1 MTEICKFLKV
11 EHGTGTLKEEDCVLV
26 EECKEYDTALSGYI
40 IVCDRKDLPEVLA
53 WTSENMKDILDYIKG
68 TFSSDNPAFGFTL
81 IRSTLNINSFTQ
93 EFVKSCGSV
102 QAFLDKYGVSPF
114 LERSVEQAPE
124 ARTWTPGLTQD
135 IGRQEE
141 ESLPASMEIPES
153 LNAAYGDDEEEPQ
166 DSFGDPQDDFEDV
179 QDDFSYGGCTSIF
192 VTDTVEDTEEPAEE
206 KPIEEKPSVQLMEE
220 EAAGEKPPVQLAK
233 KEEAADEQPVQLT
246 EEREPVDG
254 QPYVQFTDEEEPEN
268 TYFNSS
274 KVVLNPDE
282 VYGVECAGM
291 DISALQFRNGKVIV
305 PFRHLSELVS
315 QVVAASSVIEQKDA
329 EGFEILTNDS
339 KFAAAQLVERY
350 APTVIKEFML
360 SYVRSAGTDAE
371 LVRITRMLDE
381 FCNFVAGKKILS
393 FGKEAI

>member
-11 EHGTGTLKEEDCVLV
+11 EHGTGTLEEEDCVLV

-40 IVCDRKDLPEVLA
+40 IVCARKNLPEVLA
-53 WTSENMKDILDYIKG
+53 WTSENMKDISDYIKG
-68 TFSSDNPAFGFTL
+68 TFSGDSPAFGFIL
-81 IRSTLNINSFTQ
+81 IRSTMNINSFTQ

-179 QDDFSYGGCTSIF
+179 QDDFSDGGRTSIF
-192 VTDTVEDTEEPAEE
+192 VTDTTED
-206 KPIEEKPSVQLMEE
+206 
-220 EAAGEKPPVQLAK
+220 
-233 KEEAADEQPVQLT
+233 
-246 EEREPVDG
+246 
-254 QPYVQFTDEEEPEN
+254 
-268 TYFNSS
+268 TYFNGS

-282 VYGVECAGM
+282 VYGVECADM

-305 PFRHLSELVS
+305 PFSHLSELVS

>member
-11 EHGTGTLKEEDCVLV
+11 EHGTGTLEEEDCVLV

-40 IVCDRKDLPEVLA
+40 IVCARKNLPEVLA
-53 WTSENMKDILDYIKG
+53 WTSENMKDISDYIKG
-68 TFSSDNPAFGFTL
+68 TFSGDSPAFGFIL
-81 IRSTLNINSFTQ
+81 IRSTMNINSFTQ

-141 ESLPASMEIPES
+141 KSLPASMEIPES

-179 QDDFSYGGCTSIF
+179 QDDFSDGGRTSIF
-192 VTDTVEDTEEPAEE
+192 VTDTAEDTEEPVGG
-206 KPIEEKPSVQLMEE
+206 K
-220 EAAGEKPPVQLAK
+220 PVQLK
-233 KEEAADEQPVQLT
+233 D
-246 EEREPVDG
+246 EREPVDD
-254 QPYVQFTDEEEPEN
+254 QPLVPFTDEEEPED
-268 TYFNSS
+268 TYFNGS

-282 VYGVECAGM
+282 VYGVECADM

-305 PFRHLSELVS
+305 PFSHLSELVS

>member
-40 IVCDRKDLPEVLA
+40 IVCARKDLPEVLM
-53 WTSENMKDILDYIKG
+53 WTSENMKDISDYIKG
-68 TFSSDNPAFGFTL
+68 TFSGDSPAFGFTL
-81 IRSTLNINSFTQ
+81 IRSTMNINSFTQ

-102 QAFLDKYGVSPF
+102 QAFLDKYGVSPS
-114 LERSVEQAPE
+114 LERSVEQTPE
-124 ARTWTPGLTQD
+124 ARTWTPGLTQY

-141 ESLPASMEIPES
+141 ESQPASIEMPES
-153 LNAAYGDDEEEPQ
+153 LKAAYGDGEEEPQ

-179 QDDFSYGGCTSIF
+179 PDDFRDGGRTSIF
-192 VTDTVEDTEEPAEE
+192 VTDTIEDTEEAAEE
-206 KPIEEKPSVQLMEE
+206 TPLVQPTEG
-220 EAAGEKPPVQLAK
+220 EAAVEK
-233 KEEAADEQPVQLT
+233 QPVQLT
-246 EEREPVDG
+246 KEEEPAGGQPVQLKDEREPVDE
-254 QPYVQFTDEEEPEN
+254 QPLVPFTDEEEPED
-268 TYFNSS
+268 TYFNGS

-305 PFRHLSELVS
+305 PFSHLSELVS

>member
-1 MTEICKFLKV
+1 MTGICKFLKV
-11 EHGTGTLKEEDCVLV
+11 EHGTGTLEGEDCVLV
-26 EECKEYDTALSGYI
+26 EECKEYDTALSDYI
-40 IVCDRKDLPEVLA
+40 IVCDRKDLSEVLV
-53 WTSENMKDILDYIKG
+53 WTSENMKDISDYIKG
-68 TFSSDNPAFGFTL
+68 TFSGDSPAFGFTL

-102 QAFLDKYGVSPF
+102 QAFLDKYGVSPS

-141 ESLPASMEIPES
+141 SQPASIEMPES
-153 LNAAYGDDEEEPQ
+153 LKPAYGDDEEEPQ
-166 DSFGDPQDDFEDV
+166 DSFGDPQDEFEDV
-179 QDDFSYGGCTSIF
+179 QDDFSDGARTSIF
-192 VTDTVEDTEEPAEE
+192 ITDTIEDTEEEP
-206 KPIEEKPSVQLMEE
+206 VE
-220 EAAGEKPPVQLAK
+220 EAPL
-233 KEEAADEQPVQLT
+233 VQLT
-246 EEREPVDG
+246 EEEREPVDE
-254 QPYVQFTDEEEPEN
+254 QPPVQFTDEEEPED

-305 PFRHLSELVS
+305 PFSHLSELVS

-339 KFAAAQLVERY
+339 KFVAAKLVERY